1 MTIKIDF
8 NPHRGLQRIL
18 DQLPGRTCLLD
29 VSSVYPKDIITR
41 YKDIIEQHDSI
52 MFYNEDVWRYSTDP
66 ELLNFYQ
73 SYPNKQFYIQHLGH
87 DNRWL
92 TDNCREFSIPFLIKA
107 DMLPTVPLKNSAHWG
122 FASLNN
128 RPSYARLL
136 MGYHLWQAG
145 VLDRMVYSQNT
156 SMDPEVP
163 LLGGYT
169 RVLLDSL
176 PNVSDYLDLLPIQ
189 WKDDILKTP
198 PNNHTQNEYYNT
210 FRFYD
215 HDAYD
220 QAWCFI
226 TTETETEWWGF
237 DQSYPTPI
245 ATEKTFKPFYSGQVG
260 LWLVAPG
267 HFAWL
272 RQHGM
277 IMYEDL
283 VGEDYDSK
291 NTEQKIHTIVDV
303 VQRGDD
309 FIADYYDTH
318 RRELLHNQQLML
330 TGKFESSIMSAV
342 ETFLFD

>member
-1 MTIKIDF
+1 MTHGVDF
-8 NPHRGLQRIL
+8 NPQRGLERIFN
-18 DQLPGRTCLLD
+18 QLPGRRCLLD
-29 VSSVYPKDIITR
+29 VSSVFPKDIINR
-41 YKDIIEQHDSI
+41 FRDIIEQHDSI

-66 ELLNFYQ
+66 ELLSFYQ

-87 DNRWL
+87 ANRWL

-107 DMLPTVPLKNSAHWG
+107 DNVFHAPLKQSADWG

-136 MGYHLWQAG
+136 LGYNLWSAG
-145 VLDRMVYSQNT
+145 LLDRMVYSQNV
-156 SMDPEVP
+156 SMDPEAP
-163 LLGGYT
+163 LLEGYT
-169 RVLLDSL
+169 RELLNAL
-176 PNVSDYLDLLPIQ
+176 PGIDDYLELLPIQ

-198 PNNHTQNEYYNT
+198 PKNHTQNEYYNT
-210 FRFYD
+210 FKFYD

-226 TTETETEWWGF
+226 TTETETEWWGWN
-237 DQSYPTPI
+237 QSYPTPI
-245 ATEKTFKPFYSGQVG
+245 ATEKTFKPFYSGQIG
-260 LWLVAPG
+260 LWLVAQG

-272 RQHGM
+272 RQHGL
-277 IMYEDL
+277 ILYEDL
-283 VGEDYDSK
+283 VGADYDDK
-291 NTEQKIHTIVDV
+291 NTQQKIHTIVEV
-303 VQRGDD
+303 VQQGDD
-309 FIADYYDTH
+309 FIADYYDSH